1 MKSDKIFWL
10 GVAVTIVGVVLM
22 SLPAKRCED
31 CEDELE
37 STPIYKVTD
46 SEAEDAESP
55 LND

>member
-31 CEDELE
+31 CEDEE
-37 STPIYKVTD
+37 TRHIYSHDDEVLGTD
-46 SEAEDAESP
+46 ESP
-55 LND
+55 VND